1 MSNLVQKGLLI
12 FSFKFFR
19 CWAMGAGE
27 IKYFCRPLGEGSA
40 VTSWTVAESISVGD
54 ADNVSSRYWGGGT
67 LDWVEGRSLSHRAL
81 ARSED
86 SLRQSRCTS
95 PVWRRV
101 ETEYHWG
108 ATGLGSRRL
117 WSPWLEEIKFST
129 PSGFPG
135 SAFVDAIPLS
145 VCWPPVCAPISRLCS
160 DTGIYSPFSH
170 GALFFWL
177 WIPFALVLN
186 LSAPLCTGSL
196 WKDKCLL
203 PQQPQHWPG
212 SLGDC
217 VLRGWVLTTTFSLS
231 SGPTGQGQTM
241 VPSDGWWAV
250 KAAAHTDLSVWV
262 EIAIDPLGQ
271 HNLQYQ
277 LLLALLSSLTS
288 PLLSVLDVT
297 RRVASA
303 HWAAD
308 TNSGLL
314 RMKAIRLK
322 SFLEQLRLPFL
333 SYYTT

>member
-19 CWAMGAGE
+19 CWAMVAGE

-40 VTSWTVAESISVGD
+40 VTSWTVAESISVGY

-196 WKDKCLL
+196 WKDKCWLHSSPSTDQALL
-203 PQQPQHWPG
+203 VTVCSEDESSPQP
-212 SLGDC
+212 
-217 VLRGWVLTTTFSLS
+217 
-231 SGPTGQGQTM
+231 
-241 VPSDGWWAV
+241 
-250 KAAAHTDLSVWV
+250 SVW
-262 EIAIDPLGQ
+262 APGPQ
-271 HNLQYQ
+271 GKG
-277 LLLALLSSLTS
+277 
-288 PLLSVLDVT
+288 
-297 RRVASA
+297 RR
-303 HWAAD
+303 WCPQMGD
-308 TNSGLL
+308 GLL
-314 RMKAIRLK
+314 RQQHIQI
-322 SFLEQLRLPFL
+322 FQFG
-333 SYYTT
+333 